1 MNKVMSVEKTI
12 KLDNYEWR
20 LIEEYKNGYDEEALK
35 EKYTDYFEPYD
46 YIIGDWSYGKLRL
59 KGFCNKINK
68 ICNRSNDIK
77 FKDEYIKNLCS
88 YECQYFIV
96 EKIKNK

>member
-1 MNKVMSVEKTI
+1 MSVEKTI